1 MGPQTF
7 DATWAGERLG
17 LSAST
22 VLDMARRKDLPHVKV
37 GRRVR
42 FTEQNIEDY
51 IAAHT
56 IGAGM
61 VRTGRSQAAHR
72 RTV

>member
-1 MGPQTF
+1 MALQTF
-7 DATWAGERLG
+7 DAEWAGERLG
-17 LSAST
+17 LSAT
-22 VLDMARRKDLPHVKV
+22 TILDMARRKNLPHVKV

-56 IGAGM
+56 VRAGM
-61 VRTGRSQAAHR
+61 VRTERSQAAHR
-72 RTV
+72 KVS